1 MKRNNMY
8 SRLLEISKDI
18 GVPVKKV
25 LDMFFIL
32 SNGEAMDND
41 ELLRRVGVSK
51 NALNQIK
58 KSLSPFLKSPSKNT
72 QLNSQGLSN
81 AKKLFPDSLV
91 SEEDLWTI
99 LENDRFK
106 EVVGLLRSIKEKRP
120 VAKREYDQ
128 FTATIETTAR
138 RVSLL
143 DFFGD
148 LRQKKLLF
156 LGDDDFTSIA
166 TASLKKAERVVVA
179 DIDERILREIQDL
192 SDDRDLGVETI
203 KFDARD
209 KLPKNLMCKFDVVF
223 TDPPYTEKGFN
234 LFVSRAIETLD
245 PHNKAAR
252 VYACY
257 GNSDRAKERFLPIYE
272 VFVNS
277 SLMVRWVFDK
287 FNRYRGAESVG
298 SSSSLF
304 ITEVTPKTKSVIKGN
319 YDKPIYTNN

>member
-1 MKRNNMY
+1 MY
-8 SRLLEISKDI
+8 LRFLEISKET

-25 LDMFFIL
+25 LDMFFLL
-32 SNGEAMDND
+32 STGEPMDND
-41 ELLRRVGVSK
+41 ELLRKVGVSK
-51 NALNQIK
+51 NALNQVK
-58 KSLSPFLKSPSKNT
+58 ESLSSFLKPASKYT

-81 AKKLFPDSLV
+81 TKNLFSESLV
-91 SEEDLWTI
+91 GEEELWTI
-99 LENDRFK
+99 LENDRFEGIVK
-106 EVVGLLRSIKEKRP
+106 LLQSIKEKRP
-120 VAKREYDQ
+120 LAKREYDQ

-148 LRQKKLLF
+148 LKQKKLLF

-166 TASLKKAERVVVA
+166 TASLKEAERIVVV

-192 SDDRDLGVETI
+192 SDERGFGVETI
-203 KFDARD
+203 TFDARK
-209 KLPKNLMCKFDVVF
+209 KLPKELMAKFDVVF

-245 PHNKAAR
+245 PSNKAAR

-257 GNSDRAKERFLPIYE
+257 GSSDRAKERFLPIYE

-277 SLMVRWVFDK
+277 GLMRWVFDK
-287 FNRYRGAESVG
+287 FNRYQGAESVG

-304 ITEVTPKTKSVIKGN
+304 IAEVTPKTKSVIKGN